1 MGHILLLDLGNVK
14 VVRNLIYY
22 PSSRSKSAQNVDL
35 EKGFPPFWGFSTKTF
50 LVTHG
55 FRCSRFFV
63 SPKISEQQGPP
74 VHLYF
79 SVTEAR
85 VS

>member
-35 EKGFPPFWGFSTKTF
+35 EKGFPPFWGFSTKPF
-50 LVTHG
+50 LVTRE
-55 FRCSRFFV
+55 FRCSRFFF
-63 SPKISEQQGPP
+63 PKISEQQGPP
-74 VHLYF
+74 VF
-79 SVTEAR
+79 
-85 VS
+85 